1 MSFVDSIF
9 ILFLFEVIPF
19 NIESGFTLLKI
30 QKVIAI
36 PRKGVAK
43 NKVSK
48 KASYNVYGLSTGF
61 ILTQS

>member
-48 KASYNVYGLSTGF
+48 KASYKV
-61 ILTQS
+61 